1 MPPEDLNLK
10 KGGVGGKSSININ
23 TGRNGKKLRALYLDC
38 GFKKTQRERET
49 SPSVQKYDLPAK
61 DNALS
66 AKDKQGPRRHRGE
79 ETRDSDANRCATG

>member
-49 SPSVQKYDLPAK
+49 SPSVQK
-61 DNALS
+61 
-66 AKDKQGPRRHRGE
+66 
-79 ETRDSDANRCATG
+79 